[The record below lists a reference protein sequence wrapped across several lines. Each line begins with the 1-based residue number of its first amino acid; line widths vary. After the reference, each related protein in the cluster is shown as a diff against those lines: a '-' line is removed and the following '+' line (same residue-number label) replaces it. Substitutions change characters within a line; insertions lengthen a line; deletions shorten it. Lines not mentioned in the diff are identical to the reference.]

1 MDASRPEAAACKT
14 TVARS
19 PESASALQNNTG
31 KSPNHQLNQF
41 GVMLSILI
49 SRPNGTKEI
58 LVNSN
63 NTDQLSRAGAQCRA
77 MLGYFGGDWLH
88 VTSIE
93 SCVSEN
99 HVAGS

>member
-1 MDASRPEAAACKT
+1 
-14 TVARS
+14 
-19 PESASALQNNTG
+19 
-31 KSPNHQLNQF
+31 LNQF

-58 LVNSN
+58 LLNSN

-99 HVAGS
+99 QVAGS

>member
-1 MDASRPEAAACKT
+1 
-14 TVARS
+14 
-19 PESASALQNNTG
+19 
-31 KSPNHQLNQF
+31 
-41 GVMLSILI
+41 MLSILI

-58 LVNSN
+58 LLNSN
-63 NTDQLSRAGAQCRA
+63 NTNQLSRAGAQCRA

-93 SCVSEN
+93 SCVSKN